1 MVELYFK
8 FVIMNH
14 TNQRYKGYIMTTN
27 TGINS
32 VEIFDNNTTR
42 SRITVTD
49 GNDVRIKIGKDVNPE
64 DDDKVI
70 HILTEAARV
79 IINNGYND
87 IGTLRGTYKA
97 TQDKDNSV
105 LIVETNHK
113 NKANRTKFRID
124 LQLINMLEK

>member
-1 MVELYFK
+1 
-8 FVIMNH
+8 
-14 TNQRYKGYIMTTN
+14 MTTN
-27 TGINS
+27 TGFNS

-42 SRITVTD
+42 SRITVTS

-70 HILTEAARV
+70 HILTEAARA
-79 IINNGYND
+79 IIDNGYNAN
-87 IGTLRGTYKA
+87 GTLRGVYK
-97 TQDKDNSV
+97 TRQNKDNSV

-113 NKANRTKFRID
+113 NKAKRTKFKID

>member
-1 MVELYFK
+1 
-8 FVIMNH
+8 
-14 TNQRYKGYIMTTN
+14 MTTN

-32 VEIFDNNTTR
+32 VTIFDNNTTR

-97 TQDKDNSV
+97 THDKDNSV